1 MADFKLEEHSF
12 RLLKN
17 EPFFS
22 ALSRSVTKVLNRG
35 IPTAGVCVNPHTAWY
50 EMHYNPDFFENL
62 GKFDDKGNPITDP
75 QKILER
81 REIEAMGVLKHEF
94 YHLIFEHV
102 TSRLPA
108 EGMSLLWNIA
118 TDLAINSE
126 IFKELPFTS
135 CVPGR
140 GYTDPKTK
148 KVFGFEAYPLGKS
161 SEWYFGALK
170 EDPRAKQQAQDDG
183 EGQDGEGD
191 QDGEGEGEGKGGPGK
206 PGKGKGKGGPGGAF
220 GDTLDDHSMW
230 GGEGTENETNSI
242 AREIAKERLKDAMQQ
257 AAAETIK
264 GGRGW
269 GSMSS
274 EMQKEILRRLET
286 HVDWRALLRY
296 FVKTSQK
303 ANRMSSMRHLNR
315 RYPMIHAGRK
325 VSRTAK
331 VAISIDQSG
340 SVSDAML
347 AAFFAELN
355 SLSEIADFT
364 VIPFDDSV
372 FEEKIYVWKKG
383 IKKRHERVLCG
394 GTNFDAP
401 TNYVNE
407 KAFDGHIILTDM
419 CAGKPGNS
427 KCQRMWM
434 TTESCAK
441 RPFFETQEKVVAI
454 PDRDIRDFE

>member
-1 MADFKLEEHSF
+1 MSGFKLEEHSF

-22 ALSRSVTKVLNRG
+22 ALSRCVQKIVNRG
-35 IPTAGVCVNPHTAWY
+35 IPTAGVMVNPHTAFF
-50 EMHYNPDFFENL
+50 EMHYNPEFFENL
-62 GKFDDKGNPITDP
+62 GKTDENGKEITDP

-81 REIEAMGVLKHEF
+81 REIECMGVLKHEF

-102 TSRLPA
+102 TGRLPA

-126 IFKELPFTS
+126 ISKELPFTA

-148 KVFGFEAYPLGKS
+148 QVFGFEDYPLGKS
-161 SEWYFGALK
+161 SEYYFEMLK
-170 EDPRAKQQAQDDG
+170 KDPRAQKAQGQQGQKGQKGIPGNGNGQGQGEPGDG
-183 EGQDGEGD
+183 EPSN
-191 QDGEGEGEGKGGPGK
+191 GG
-206 PGKGKGKGGPGGAF
+206 F
-220 GDTLDDHSMW
+220 GDTLDDHSQW
-230 GGEGTENETNSI
+230 GGEGSTNETNSI

-257 AAAETIK
+257 AANETIR

-269 GSMSS
+269 GSMSAD
-274 EMQKEILRRLET
+274 MQKEILRRLET
-286 HVDWRALLRY
+286 HVDWRSVLRY
-296 FVKTSQK
+296 FIKTSQK
-303 ANRMSSMRHLNR
+303 ANRQSSMRHLNR

-325 VSRTAK
+325 VSRQAK

-372 FEEKIYVWKKG
+372 FVEKIYEWKRG
-383 IKKRHERVLCG
+383 QKRPHERVRCG

-419 CAGKPGNS
+419 IAPKPGNS

-434 TTESCAK
+434 TTEACA
-441 RPFFETQEKVVAI
+441 RQPYFQTTEKIIAI
-454 PDRDIRDFE
+454 PEKDMREFQ

>member
-1 MADFKLEEHSF
+1 MSDFKLEEHSF

-17 EPFFS
+17 EPFFA
-22 ALSRSVTKVLNRG
+22 ALSRSVQKVLNRS
-35 IPTAGVCVNPHTAWY
+35 IPTAGVCVNPHTSWY
-50 EMHYNPDFFENL
+50 EMHYNPEFFENL
-62 GKFDDKGNPITDP
+62 GKTDENGKEITDP

-94 YHLIFEHV
+94 YHLIFQHV
-102 TSRLPA
+102 TDRLPA
-108 EGMSLLWNIA
+108 EGMTPMWNIA

-126 IFKELPFTS
+126 IAKELPYTA

-140 GYTDPKTK
+140 GYTDPATK
-148 KVFGFEAYPLGKS
+148 KVYGFENYPLGKS
-161 SEWYFGALK
+161 SEWYFEALK
-170 EDPRAKQQAQDDG
+170 DDPRAKQNQDDG
-183 EGQDGEGD
+183 DGDVDDGSQDGEGNG
-191 QDGEGEGEGKGGPGK
+191 QGGQPGKK
-206 PGKGKGKGGPGGAF
+206 PGKGKGKGGGF

-230 GGEGTENETNSI
+230 GGEGAENETNSI

-257 AAAETIK
+257 AASETIK

-269 GSMSS
+269 GSMSAD
-274 EMQKEILRRLET
+274 MQKEIMRRLENV
-286 HVDWRALLRY
+286 VDWRSVLRY

-303 ANRMSSMRHLNR
+303 ASRMSSMRHLNR

-325 VSRTAK
+325 VSRQAK

-355 SLSEIADFT
+355 GLSEIADFT
-364 VIPFDDSV
+364 VIPFDDTV
-372 FEEKIYVWKKG
+372 FEEKIFLWKKG
-383 IKKRHERVLCG
+383 VKKRHERVRCG

-407 KAFDGHIILTDM
+407 KEFDGHIILTDLM
-419 CAGKPGNS
+419 APKPGNS

-434 TTESCAK
+434 TTQSCAAH
-441 RPFFETQEKVVAI
+441 PYFQTQEKIIAI
-454 PDRDIRDFE
+454 PDKDIREFE